1 MKQAIYWLMG
11 EKAGRVVVGTWN
23 WLWGIPVESGG
34 QVAVEV
40 AEESLRSMQVSVQQL
55 AQAVATQV
63 AAYERAKQKYEAKV
77 QELQTVERQ
86 VRTAQTNG
94 NQEAARLAMTKMI
107 QIEQLL
113 PQLEAQVQQAD
124 QFVQGSKD
132 KLNRERLKLESYKT
146 DMQNMKDLAEIN
158 EALNS
163 MAKVNNDLNIDS
175 ARSQFESAR
184 NAVQRRNL
192 QQNALAE
199 LSENQAE
206 KLTADLERM
215 TLDDEVNRR
224 LQMLDASPQMEL
236 PQTLKDTQPA
246 E

>member
-1 MKQAIYWLMG
+1 MKKVIYWLMG

-23 WLWGIPVESGG
+23 WLWGIPVEAGG

-77 QELQTVERQ
+77 QELQTVENQ
-86 VRTAQTNG
+86 VRTAQRNG

-206 KLTADLERM
+206 KLSADLERM

-224 LQMLDASPQMEL
+224 LQMLDESPQMEL
-236 PQTLKDTQPA
+236 PQALKDAQIT